1 MDQRPQVVSAALSP
15 SRSLVLIRR
24 VAGPAWLRVGF
35 VAILTVRGRRSG
47 APVQVTLFPVEVD
60 GTWYLL
66 SQYRVTGW
74 VRNLRAAGRGE
85 LRRKGRTETFTAIE
99 VDGDERDRVIA
110 AFHAKTPKPFSRDF
124 DQRPSAAD
132 HPTFRMEPTKQPAGD
147 AREAIRP

>member
-1 MDQRPQVVSAALSP
+1 MDQRPQVVSDALAEPVTGAHPSHRRSDLAAH
-15 SRSLVLIRR
+15 R
-24 VAGPAWLRVGF
+24 VRAV
-35 VAILTVRGRRSG
+35 LTVPGRRSG
-47 APVQVTLFPVEVD
+47 APIQVTLFPVEVD
-60 GTWYLL
+60 GSWYLL

-132 HPTFRMEPTKQPAGD
+132 HPTFRMEPPGQDAGG
-147 AREAIRP
+147 AREATRP

>member
-1 MDQRPQVVSAALSP
+1 MDQRPQVVSAALSR
-15 SRSLVLIRR
+15 SRSLALIRR
-24 VAGPAWLRVGF
+24 VAGPIWLRIGF
-35 VAILTVRGRRSG
+35 VAILTVSGRRSG
-47 APVQVTLFPVEVD
+47 APVQVTLFPVAVD

-66 SQYRVTGW
+66 SQYGVTGW

-85 LRRKGRTETFTAIE
+85 LGRKGRTETFTATE
-99 VDGDERDRVIA
+99 VDGDERDRVID

-132 HPTFRMEPTKQPAGD
+132 HPTFRMEPTRQGASE

>member
-1 MDQRPQVVSAALSP
+1 MDQRPEVLSAVLSP
-15 SRSLVLIRR
+15 SRSLAFVRR
-24 VAGPAWLRVGF
+24 VAGPIWLRIGF
-35 VAILTVRGRRSG
+35 VAVLTVPGRRSG

-66 SQYRVTGW
+66 SQYGVTDW

-110 AFHAKTPKPFSRDF
+110 AFHAKTPKPFGRDF
-124 DQRPSAAD
+124 DQRRSAAD
-132 HPTFRMEPTKQPAGD
+132 HPTFRMAPPGQDAGG
-147 AREAIRP
+147 AREATRP